1 MFGAM
6 PLQAGPGFL
15 NRNAVFL
22 TRLIS
27 AIKLSAEEVSE
38 SGY

>member
-15 NRNAVFL
+15 NRNAILL
-22 TRLIS
+22 TCLIN
-27 AIKLSAEEVSE
+27 AIKLRAEEVSE
-38 SGY
+38 GGY